1 MLTPLLALAV
11 LHLPQGDA
19 QEVLGRFEAYMKAR
33 PTFTATM
40 TVKSKMTP
48 AVGQA
53 TYSVAR
59 PGLQVY
65 NLKWGLGDYLFAQ
78 NREGVLEM
86 SRDQRTYV
94 IYAGIAGLEPPP
106 LDVSEIADAV
116 FPFSLLAGSI
126 TKTLPTETQY
136 TWAGKDD
143 EGDRVNIRLADP
155 RMSLEGSVWIG
166 ADGALRKYD
175 LTTTGADGV
184 RHALL
189 EGIAFTSAAPKLGT
203 LESAI
208 PNGFVPSRLPA
219 PTYPLE
225 IGRKLPTV
233 SWTDARTGRDV
244 RPPSGRWALL
254 ALDDAAA
261 SPKYRKTLDAAIEL
275 VRAQKGTTFEIRLG
289 STAPAAGAW
298 DKSGSLERAIGV
310 PGAPFWVLVKPDGT
324 IGMLWYGFDGERPN
338 LGLEALKG
346 AFAESE

>member
-155 RMSLEGSVWIG
+155 KISP
-166 ADGALRKYD
+166 
-175 LTTTGADGV
+175 V
-184 RHALL
+184 R
-189 EGIAFTSAAPKLGT
+189 
-203 LESAI
+203 
-208 PNGFVPSRLPA
+208 
-219 PTYPLE
+219 
-225 IGRKLPTV
+225 
-233 SWTDARTGRDV
+233 
-244 RPPSGRWALL
+244 
-254 ALDDAAA
+254 
-261 SPKYRKTLDAAIEL
+261 
-275 VRAQKGTTFEIRLG
+275 
-289 STAPAAGAW
+289 
-298 DKSGSLERAIGV
+298 
-310 PGAPFWVLVKPDGT
+310 
-324 IGMLWYGFDGERPN
+324 
-338 LGLEALKG
+338 
-346 AFAESE
+346 